1 MGDQMTAPHL
11 QAVDGSLPVYPI
23 SSTDR
28 LDAHYFLPWHLKRW
42 RGSDTRKKAY
52 KDPEVGFYA
61 MELFFKCQDETPI
74 GTLPTDES
82 DLAFMLHM
90 STDKFQSLLKR
101 ELSPLR
107 NWYLTQ
113 CDNGEIRWAHPVVES
128 FVLEALRGSQANALK
143 NADDRM
149 RKRIGTI
156 VGHLKGQ
163 PNMAHLARSDE
174 MVNDISDWIAG
185 HYPGGSATLRR
196 VREAVNGLSSR
207 R

>member
-1 MGDQMTAPHL
+1 MNATHL
-11 QAVDGSLPVYPI
+11 ELVKADDLPLYPV
-23 SSTDR
+23 SSEDR
-28 LDAHYFLPWHLKRW
+28 LDAHFFLPWHLKRW

-52 KDPEVGFYA
+52 KDPEVGFFA

-113 CDNGEIRWAHPVVES
+113 CDNGEVRWAHPVVRD
-128 FVLEALRGSQANALK
+128 FVLEALSGSRANAAK

-149 RKRIGTI
+149 RKRLGTVI
-156 VGHLKGQ
+156 GHLKGQ
-163 PNMAHLARSDE
+163 PSMAHLARSDD
-174 MVNDISDWIAG
+174 MVNDISDWITQ

-196 VREAVNGLSSR
+196 VKEAVNDLSSR
-207 R
+207 V